1 MAVNT
6 AFGELLASRKF
17 SMLDQELFA
26 RFSGDFNPVHVNP
39 LEARRTIAGQCI
51 VHGINSLLWVL
62 DALAQNKNI
71 IAVAFEARFL
81 NSVYLEENVDCFWSA
96 ESKKIS
102 LVSGTSLLCTIRIT
116 EGTILKIDEF
126 NIPIEKPSQSPALIR
141 FSEASQL
148 QKQPLI
154 FHGDINMAKQ
164 LFPALCEIYGIERA
178 CEIAMVSEIV
188 GMQVP
193 GLHSLFLSFSAE
205 FRQGNGDHIFS
216 IAKHDSRF
224 ETLSLAI
231 DSATFKG
238 LAKVV
243 FRPTIKPPLS
253 MEQLSAIVKKD
264 EFKNIKAL
272 IVGGSRGL
280 GEVVAKLIAC
290 GGGHP
295 VVTYHSG
302 ASDALRVCETIHAYG
317 ASCDAIQFTVGAESA
332 YIRESVGINQFYYFA
347 TPKIFGKRSS
357 DYDNQ
362 LLKLFSTMYVDEF
375 EKISRQ
381 LQQQTPF
388 LSVMYP
394 STVAID
400 NPLPGLAEYI
410 DAKLKGEDY
419 CNVLNQQENTFVVWP
434 RLPRIDTDQTLSLI
448 KVPAAN
454 PVEVL
459 LPIIRQMTR
468 ANNLHI

>member
-1 MAVNT
+1 
-6 AFGELLASRKF
+6 
-17 SMLDQELFA
+17 MLDQELFA
-26 RFSGDFNPVHVNP
+26 QFSGDYNPVHVNP

-51 VHGINSLLWVL
+51 VHGINSLLWAMDTLVH
-62 DALAQNKNI
+62 NKKI
-71 IAVAFEARFL
+71 TAVAFEAKFL
-81 NSVYLEENVDCFWSA
+81 NSVFLEENVDCFWSV
-96 ESKKIS
+96 ESKKLS

-116 EGTILKIDEF
+116 EGSVLKVEEF
-126 NIPIEKPSQSPALIR
+126 NIPIEKPTQSPALIH

-164 LFPALCEIYGIERA
+164 LYPAFCERYGVERA

-193 GLHSLFLSFSAE
+193 GLYSLFLAFSAE
-205 FRQGNGDHIFS
+205 FRQGNGEHVFS

-224 ETLSLAI
+224 ETLSLDI
-231 DSATFKG
+231 NSATFKG
-238 LAKVV
+238 VAKVV
-243 FRPTIKPPLS
+243 FRPTIKSPLS
-253 MEQLSAIVKKD
+253 MEQLSAFVKKD

-295 VVTYHSG
+295 VITYHSG
-302 ASDALRVCETIHAYG
+302 ATDARHVCETIHAYG
-317 ASCDAIQFTVGAESA
+317 ASCDTIQYTVGADSGHI
-332 YIRESVGINQFYYFA
+332 YGSTRINQLYYFA
-347 TPKIFGKRSS
+347 TPKIFGKRSLE
-357 DYDNQ
+357 YDNQ
-362 LLKLFSTMYVDEF
+362 LLSMFTSVYVDGF
-375 EKISRQ
+375 GKICRQ
-381 LQQQTPF
+381 LLQQIRF

-394 STVAID
+394 SSVAID

-410 DAKLKGEDY
+410 DAKLKGEEY
-419 CNVLNQQENTFVVWP
+419 CKVLSRQENTYVVWP
-434 RLPRIDTDQTLSLI
+434 RLPRIETDQTLSLI
-448 KVPAAN
+448 KVPAAD

-459 LPIIRQMTR
+459 LPIIRQMT
-468 ANNLHI
+468 AENNLHV

>member
-1 MAVNT
+1 MNT
-6 AFGELLASRKF
+6 TLGELLASRKF

-26 RFSGDFNPVHVNP
+26 RFSGDYNPVHVKP

-51 VHGINSLLWVL
+51 VHGINSLLWAM
-62 DALAQNKNI
+62 DALVHNKKT
-71 IAVAFEARFL
+71 IAVAFEAKFL
-81 NSVYLEENVDCFWSA
+81 NSIFLEENVDCFWNA
-96 ESKKIS
+96 ESKKLS
-102 LVSGTSLLCTIRIT
+102 LVSDTSLLCSIRVT
-116 EGTILKIDEF
+116 EGALSKIDEF
-126 NIPIEKPSQSPALIR
+126 NIPIEKPFQSPALIS

-164 LFPALCEIYGIERA
+164 LYPAFCEMYGIERA

-193 GLHSLFLSFSAE
+193 GLHSLFLAISAD
-205 FRQGNGDHIFS
+205 FRQGNGEHFFS

-238 LAKVV
+238 MAKVV

-253 MEQLSAIVKKD
+253 MEQLSVFVKKD

-280 GEVVAKLIAC
+280 GEVVAKLIAS

-295 VVTYHSG
+295 VITYHSG
-302 ASDALRVCETIHAYG
+302 ALDALRVSQTIHAYG
-317 ASCDAIQFTVGAESA
+317 ASCDAVQYTVGAESLH
-332 YIRESVGINQFYYFA
+332 IHGSTGINQLYYFA

-357 DYDNQ
+357 DYDHQ
-362 LLKLFSTMYVDEF
+362 LLSTFTAAYVEGF
-375 EKISRQ
+375 EKLCRQ
-381 LQQQTPF
+381 LQQQKPF
-388 LSVMYP
+388 LSIMYP
-394 STVAID
+394 SSVAID

-410 DAKLKGEDY
+410 DAKLKGEEY
-419 CNVLNQQENTFVVWP
+419 CKVLSQQKNTFVIWP
-434 RLPRIDTDQTLSLI
+434 RLPRIETDQTLSLI
-448 KVPAAN
+448 KVPAAD

-459 LPIIRQMTR
+459 LPIIRQMT
-468 ANNLHI
+468 AENKLYI

>member
-1 MAVNT
+1 MNT
-6 AFGELLASRKF
+6 TFGELLASRKF

-26 RFSGDFNPVHVNP
+26 RFSGDFNPIHVNP

-51 VHGINSLLWVL
+51 VHGINSLLWVM
-62 DALAQNKNI
+62 DALAQNKKI
-71 IAVAFEARFL
+71 IVVAFEARFL
-81 NSVYLEENVDCFWSA
+81 NSIFLEENVDCFWSV
-96 ESKKIS
+96 ESKKLS
-102 LVSGTSLLCTIRIT
+102 LVSGTTLLSTIRIT
-116 EGTILKIDEF
+116 EGILLKIDEF
-126 NIPIEKPSQSPALIR
+126 NIPIEKPFQSPALIR

-154 FHGDINMAKQ
+154 FRGDVNMAKQ
-164 LFPALCEIYGIERA
+164 LYPTFCEMYGIERA

-193 GLHSLFLSFSAE
+193 GLHSLFLSLSAE
-205 FRQGNGDHIFS
+205 FQQGNDEHIFS
-216 IAKHDSRF
+216 IAKHDGRF

-231 DSATFKG
+231 NSATFKG
-238 LAKVV
+238 TAKVV
-243 FRPTIKPPLS
+243 FRPTIKPLLS

-295 VVTYHSG
+295 VITYHSG
-302 ASDALRVCETIHAYG
+302 ASDARRVCETIHAYG
-317 ASCDAIQFTVGAESA
+317 ASCDTIQYSVGAESTH
-332 YIRESVGINQFYYFA
+332 IHVSTGINQLYYFA

-362 LLKLFSTMYVDEF
+362 LLDSFTAVYVDGF
-375 EKISRQ
+375 EKICRQ
-381 LQQQTPF
+381 LQLQTPF

-394 STVAID
+394 SSVAIG

-410 DAKLKGEDY
+410 DAKLEGEEF
-419 CNVLNQQENTFVVWP
+419 CKILNRQENTYVVWP
-434 RLPRIDTDQTLSLI
+434 RLPRIETDQTLSLI
-448 KVPAAN
+448 KVPAADS
-454 PVEVL
+454 VEVF
-459 LPIIRQMTR
+459 LPIIRQMTVE
-468 ANNLHI
+468 NNLHV

>member
-1 MAVNT
+1 MVNT
-6 AFGELLASRKF
+6 TFGELLASRKF

-26 RFSGDFNPVHVNP
+26 RFSGDYNPVHVNP
-39 LEARRTIAGQCI
+39 LEARRTITGKCI
-51 VHGINSLLWVL
+51 VHGINSLLWAM
-62 DALAQNKNI
+62 DALVHNKKI
-71 IAVAFEARFL
+71 IAAAFEAKFL
-81 NSVYLEENVDCFWSA
+81 NSVFLEESVDCFWSV
-96 ESKKIS
+96 ESNKLS

-116 EGTILKIDEF
+116 KGTVLKIDKF
-126 NIPIEKPSQSPALIR
+126 NIPIKKPSQSPALIR

-148 QKQPLI
+148 QKKPLI
-154 FHGDINMAKQ
+154 FHGDISIARQ
-164 LFPALCEIYGIERA
+164 LYPAFCERYGIERA

-193 GLHSLFLSFSAE
+193 GLHSLFLAFSAE
-205 FRQGNGDHIFS
+205 FRQANGEHVFS

-231 DSATFKG
+231 DSVTFKG
-238 LAKVV
+238 MAKVV

-253 MEQLSAIVKKD
+253 MEQLSAFVKKD

-295 VVTYHSG
+295 VITYHSG
-302 ASDALRVCETIHAYG
+302 ALDARRVCKTIQAYG
-317 ASCDAIQFTVGAESA
+317 ASCDTIQYSVGAESTHI
-332 YIRESVGINQFYYFA
+332 YGSTDINQFYYFA

-362 LLKLFSTMYVDEF
+362 LLNSFTAVYVDGF
-375 EKISRQ
+375 GKVYRQ
-381 LQQQTPF
+381 LKQQTPF

-394 STVAID
+394 SSIAID

-410 DAKLKGEDY
+410 DAKLKGEEY
-419 CNVLNQQENTFVVWP
+419 CKVLSRQENTYVVWH
-434 RLPRIDTDQTLSLI
+434 RLPRIETDQTLSLI
-448 KVPAAN
+448 KVPASD

-459 LPIIRQMTR
+459 LPIIRQMT
-468 ANNLHI
+468 AKNNLHV

>member
-1 MAVNT
+1 VNKT
-6 AFGELLASRKF
+6 FGELLASRKF
-17 SMLDQELFA
+17 SMRDQELFA
-26 RFSGDFNPVHVNP
+26 RFSGDSNPVHVNP

-51 VHGINSLLWVL
+51 VHGINSLLWAMDVL
-62 DALAQNKNI
+62 VHNKKI
-71 IAVAFEARFL
+71 IVVAFEVKFL
-81 NSVYLEENVDCFWSA
+81 NSVFLEENVDCFWSV
-96 ESKKIS
+96 ESKKLF

-116 EGTILKIDEF
+116 EGTVLKIEEF
-126 NIPIEKPSQSPALIR
+126 NIPIEKPSHSPAMIS
-141 FSEASQL
+141 FSEASHL

-154 FHGDINMAKQ
+154 FHGDSNIAKQ
-164 LFPALCEIYGIERA
+164 LYPAFCERYGLERA
-178 CEIAMVSEIV
+178 CEIAMVSDIV

-193 GLHSLFLSFSAE
+193 GLNSLFLAFSAE
-205 FRQGNGDHIFS
+205 FRQENVEHVFS

-238 LAKVV
+238 MAKVV

-253 MEQLSAIVKKD
+253 MEQLSAFVEKD

-295 VVTYHSG
+295 VITYHSG
-302 ASDALRVCETIHAYG
+302 ASDARRVCEIIHAYG
-317 ASCDAIQFTVGAESA
+317 ASCDTIQYTVGAESTNIYGA
-332 YIRESVGINQFYYFA
+332 TDINQCYFFA

-362 LLKLFSTMYVDEF
+362 LVNLFTAVYVDGF
-375 EKISRQ
+375 GKLCRQ
-381 LQQQTPF
+381 LHQQTPF
-388 LSVMYP
+388 LTVMYP
-394 STVAID
+394 SSVAID

-410 DAKLKGEDY
+410 DAKLKGEEF
-419 CNVLNQQENTFVVWP
+419 CKVLSRQENTYVVWP
-434 RLPRIDTDQTLSLI
+434 RLPRIETDQTLSLI
-448 KVPAAN
+448 KVPASD
-454 PVEVL
+454 PVEIL
-459 LPIIRQMTR
+459 LPIIRQMTEE
-468 ANNLHI
+468 NNLHV